1 MRIWVLAAALVCLNS
16 PGSAAGELTGTL
28 KHIADTGVI
37 HLGFR
42 EAEPPMSFLN
52 KSGQPIGYS
61 IDLCNH
67 IAAAVKQKI
76 GRTDIAVEFVPVTA
90 ETRFTSIESGAI
102 DLLCGATTKT
112 LGRSERVDFTQ
123 LTFMTGASL
132 LSLDSAKVQGIMSLK
147 GKRVAVVGNT
157 TTIDALEYALKA
169 RLVDAEVVSVSSAA
183 EGMAALN
190 KGEVAAFSSDQVVLI
205 GLAVTRKGEQNYY
218 LAEELFSYEPFALA
232 VKRDDAS
239 FRLVADRALSRL
251 NRSKKINAIYGKWF
265 GQFAP
270 EVPLLLKALY
280 KLHTTPE

>member
-1 MRIWVLAAALVCLNS
+1 M
-16 PGSAAGELTGTL
+16 
-28 KHIADTGVI
+28 
-37 HLGFR
+37 GFR

-90 ETRFTSIESGAI
+90 ETRFAAIESGAI
-102 DLLCGATTKT
+102 DILCGATTKT

-132 LSLDSAKVQGIMSLK
+132 LSLDTTKVQGIMSLK

-157 TTIDALEYALKA
+157 TTIEALEYALKA

-232 VKRDDAS
+232 LKRDDAS
-239 FRLVADRALSRL
+239 FRLVADRTLSQL